1 MNCLMRSLHQVVCQ
15 GVESSTKVIKCA
27 AFSSSKRIA
36 SWDTPSANRETEA
49 DISAPSTKAVK
60 EKMHSLDTSM
70 QVGYYYYLQ
79 LSSLLEFRLQSGH
92 IQLFAGMYMFTFF
105 RLLVF
110 LTAAGVSALFSSVR
124 TNRDKQR

>member
-60 EKMHSLDTSM
+60 ETMHSLDTSM
-70 QVGYYYYLQ
+70 QVGYYLQ
-79 LSSLLEFRLQSGH
+79 LSSMHEFRLQSGH
-92 IQLFAGMYMFTFF
+92 IQLFACMYMSTFF